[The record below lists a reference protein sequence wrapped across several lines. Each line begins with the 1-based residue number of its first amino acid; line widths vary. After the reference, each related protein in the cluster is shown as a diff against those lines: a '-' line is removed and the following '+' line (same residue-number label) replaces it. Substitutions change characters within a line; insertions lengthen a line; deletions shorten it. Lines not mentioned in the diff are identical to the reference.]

1 MAGALK
7 SEIDLYIIAKV
18 KHLRTLR
25 KYSQAVLAVKLGV
38 SDAFIGQI
46 ENPKHYSKY
55 SMVQINKLA
64 KIFNCSPRDFLPE
77 HPMPD

>member
-1 MAGALK
+1 MAGLPK

-18 KHLRTLR
+18 KQLRTEHN
-25 KYSQAVLAVKLGV
+25 YSQSVLATKIGV

-64 KIFNCSPRDFLPE
+64 QVFNCSPRDFLPE
-77 HPMPD
+77 SPIL